1 MSKKKREREDNII
14 IIFTNKVIIYIYM
27 YIYMA
32 DECSKSRNVRLGDMV
47 GAIMRL

>member
-1 MSKKKREREDNII
+1 MSKKKREREDNI